1 MQRSI
6 FLGLAALAL
15 CGADPA
21 SAAGAPFGCGAGAGQ
36 ICYFRIYYTPGLTR
50 MVRLPAGM
58 TTTGPDV
65 DIGRARY
72 CGAVGKPP
80 APKCSRKAVNA
91 DHND

>member
-21 SAAGAPFGCGAGAGQ
+21 SAAGAPFGCTAGAGQ
-36 ICYFRIYYTPGLTR
+36 ICYFRLYYTPGLTR
-50 MVRLPAGM
+50 MVQLPAGM
-58 TTTGPDV
+58 TTTVPDV

-80 APKCSRKAVNA
+80 APNCSRKPVNA